1 MADPIF
7 SSPFATPSFLS
18 RREPY
23 SEFAILLSAIDEH
36 ALILITDG
44 SGNITYGNPGFCE
57 CCGYKLE
64 DLVGRNPRMLK
75 TGSRPADYFQTMWR
89 TLRAGNNWSG
99 EFHNRARDGTT
110 FRLESLL
117 IPFVDKKEN
126 IHKIIACS
134 RLVEKQGPAPELSAA
149 GASPASPTRE
159 LEALLELFPGALWLK
174 DTNNRILKLNQRAAE
189 AMGRKI
195 AEVEG
200 KSVAELTPREAA
212 RSHVEDLEIIKTG
225 RPKPSRVETTETF
238 GGELR
243 YTQVDKAPYWNAAG
257 EVAGIVVMTQDIT
270 ARKQTERAL
279 TTHQDGFQEVM
290 EHIREVYWIYDLGN
304 QQFAYLSPGFEA
316 IWGRTCVE
324 IYKQPGA
331 WLQSVHPE
339 DRAHLAQR
347 MAELPATE
355 KEQTYRILRPDGTVR
370 WIRDRSF
377 PSRAKDGNGIRLAGV
392 AEDITES
399 VELQQQFLRSQ
410 RMETIGTLAGGIAHD
425 LNNVLTPVLLIASLI
440 QEKATDPRDT
450 ELLVTMERSVRRG
463 MGLIRQILLYSRGVE
478 GRRGKLQLRLLIA
491 EVADVARQTFPRS
504 IKVMEN
510 PGDDLPLVWADATQI
525 HQVLLNLCVN
535 ARDAMPGGGVLV
547 IEAHSFEVDT
557 AFTAFVPEAEPG
569 RYLQLVV
576 RDTGSGI
583 PAEIIDR
590 IFDPFFTTKAPEK
603 GTGLGLS
610 TVMGII
616 KSYHGFIRVNSEPG
630 RGTSFEVHLPAAQD
644 LPADPEPAPPA
655 GLIGSGEFV
664 LIVDDERVI
673 RETLGV
679 LLTRLGFESIAAADG
694 AEALIQLGQYNDEIK
709 LVITDINMPVMD
721 GVALSRILRRMTP
734 DLPII
739 AMTGLQDEDRL
750 GQLRELGGIHQL
762 AKPFGMATLTEA
774 VRAAMAQTERAWAG
788 VA

>member
-535 ARDAMPGGGVLV
+535 ARDAMPRGGFLFLGSRTFKVEPEGLSGQPDASPGDYV
-547 IEAHSFEVDT
+547 AIRIE
-557 AFTAFVPEAEPG
+557 
-569 RYLQLVV
+569 
-576 RDTGSGI
+576 DTGAGI
-583 PAEIIDR
+583 PPAILSR
-590 IFDPFFTTKAPEK
+590 IFEPFFTTKEIGK

-610 TVMGII
+610 TVQGIVCA
-616 KSYHGFIRVNSEPG
+616 HGGFIQVRSTEGKGSVFEIFLPVRDTNTPSETASPFPVEPG
-630 RGTSFEVHLPAAQD
+630 RQE
-644 LPADPEPAPPA
+644 
-655 GLIGSGEFV
+655 LILV
-664 LIVDDERVI
+664 VDDEEAVRLALTAVLQRQNYRV
-673 RETLGV
+673 L
-679 LLTRLGFESIAAADG
+679 AAADG
-694 AEALIQLGQYNDEIK
+694 FEALELWRSQAGAVRLVVTNLTMPRLDGPALIK
-709 LVITDINMPVMD
+709 T
-721 GVALSRILRRMTP
+721 LRHERA

-739 AMTGLQDEDRL
+739 VTTGLQEDGEHLGLEPLGNLTLLTKPIPQNDLLTSVRRL
-750 GQLRELGGIHQL
+750 LHH
-762 AKPFGMATLTEA
+762 
-774 VRAAMAQTERAWAG
+774 V
-788 VA
+788 